1 MGYAEAIETIHA
13 PIGLVW
19 DTFNDIEHTSQ
30 WVVGLKHAELI
41 TSEPYGVG
49 SSYDDYNE
57 LGGSIQVTNWHVTEF
72 EHHTRQV
79 HVSDSIT
86 LPSKMTIVFAPRAEG
101 TRMKMSVEYRFLP
114 RLGGISHAFELLV
127 MNIVLSSVLRRNL
140 KGLNAYV
147 GVKPER
153 YRNVVI
159 GHNKQVIAKVLATGE
174 IARFQ

>member
-30 WVVGLKHAELI
+30 WVVGLKHAELT

-49 SSYDDYNE
+49 SSYDDYNQ
-57 LGGSIQVTNWHVTEF
+57 LGRSIQVTNWHITEF
-72 EHHTRQV
+72 EHYARQV
-79 HVSDSIT
+79 HVSDSST
-86 LPSKMTIVFAPRAEG
+86 LPSKMTIVFAPRTGG
-101 TRMKMSVEYRFLP
+101 TRVKMSVEYRFLP
-114 RLGGISHAFELLV
+114 RLGIISRAFEALV
-127 MNIVLSSVLRRNL
+127 MNFVLSSVLRKNL
-140 KGLNAYV
+140 KGLNNYV

-153 YRNVVI
+153 YRNIVI
-159 GHNKQVIAKVLATGE
+159 EHSKQVIAKVLSTGE